1 MRFRVQQLPMARAP
15 EIENIYNKISTDLA
29 MLKSIFEST
38 KQNNEYKKDLE
49 KYLHEYRK
57 HEQEITKILTEERHV
72 SAISIDGCFVYNQK
86 SAEKFTRESPQPI
99 GVLKYDDTI
108 SIVSTTNSNS
118 MHISI
123 TGKCGYN
130 THGSLVYNDIDIEI
144 TATYVTVHGFLKKV
158 AIVDSQDIMAVT
170 IHLGLQLE
178 NAQSLLAFWERIE
191 KQLVKIPRASSLI
204 GSCYKFDF
212 EAPFQVHRETET
224 VEID

>member
-1 MRFRVQQLPMARAP
+1 VQQLPMARAH
-15 EIENIYNKISTDLA
+15 EIENVYNKISTDLV

-57 HEQEITKILTEERHV
+57 HEQEITKLLTEERYTV
-72 SAISIDGCFVYNQK
+72 SSIPIDGCIVYNQK
-86 SAEKFTRESPQPI
+86 SAEKFTRESPLPI
-99 GVLKYDDTI
+99 GVLNYDDTI
-108 SIVSTTNSNS
+108 SMVSTTNSNS

-123 TGKCGYN
+123 IGKCGYD
-130 THGSLVYNDIDIEI
+130 TQHGTLIYNDIDIEI
-144 TATYVTVHGFLKKV
+144 IATYVTVHGVLKKV

-170 IHLGLQLE
+170 IYLGLQLE
-178 NAQSLLAFWERIE
+178 NAKSLLNFWERIE
-191 KQLVKIPRASSLI
+191 KQLVKIPRAGSLI

-212 EAPFQVHRETET
+212 EAPFQVHREIET